1 MTQSTQA
8 FERTFTT
15 GASDLDAKKYYIV
28 KQHTDG
34 TLILS
39 AAATDKHVGVLINK
53 PKIGEAARVQ
63 FLGTV
68 KVVAGGTIGVGAW
81 VTANS
86 SGQAI
91 ATTTAG
97 DVVIGKF
104 LGTASAASGD
114 VIEVQLHMFVL

>member
-1 MTQSTQA
+1 MTQSVKA
-8 FERTFTT
+8 FEKTFTT
-15 GASDLDAKKYYIV
+15 GASSLATKKYYIV

-39 AAATDKHVGVLINK
+39 AAATDKHVGVVTNK
-53 PKIGEAARVQ
+53 PGIGEAAVVQ

-104 LGTASAASGD
+104 LGGASAASGD
-114 VIEVQLHMFVL
+114 IIEVQLSMFVL